1 MSKKISLLLF
11 VAAMAASVFFFIN
24 ALKAGKNA
32 DSVWQNV
39 TMSVKSFSVED
50 AQRIHMQEG
59 CPVFTAWAEKE
70 GQTVTD
76 PKLGKSIQTNI
87 VYLSGSSELVLPA
100 EPVLLAQ
107 DEKGCLVAAHTAWEL
122 FGSVEVVG
130 QEIEIDHEICTI
142 RGIVNKPRNGIYM
155 QKSASMKNVSFQR
168 ITLEEKEIEEGK
180 NFLLR
185 YGVDGTVI
193 RMDYL
198 RSLKSL
204 TELVPGKWSDFD
216 GWKANWKLRKE
227 ELRRIPKMHK
237 NNIEYYDEKQCQIF
251 LSEMGLGIFCILIA
265 AGTLERTVYKYFRKF
280 ISTHT

>member
-11 VAAMAASVFFFIN
+11 VIAMVASVFFFAN
-24 ALKAGKNA
+24 ASKAGQNA

-39 TMSVKSFSVED
+39 TISVKGFSMED
-50 AQRIHMQEG
+50 AQKVRMQEG
-59 CPVFTAWAEKE
+59 CPAFTAWTEKE

-76 PKLGKSIQTNI
+76 PKLGKRIQTNI

-107 DEKGCLVAAHTAWEL
+107 DENGCLIATRTAWEL
-122 FGSVEVVG
+122 FGSAEVVG
-130 QEIEIDHEICTI
+130 QQIEIDHEICTI
-142 RGIVNKPRNGIYM
+142 RGIVNKPKNGIYM
-155 QKSASMKNVSFQR
+155 QVPVSMKNVSFQR

-198 RSLKSL
+198 RSPKSL

-227 ELRRIPKMHK
+227 ELRHIRKMRK
-237 NNIEYYDEKQCQIF
+237 NNIEYYYEKQCQIF

-265 AGTLERTVYKYFRKF
+265 AGTLERAVYKYFRKF

>member
-11 VAAMAASVFFFIN
+11 VIAMVASVFFFAN
-24 ALKAGKNA
+24 ASKAGQNA

-39 TMSVKSFSVED
+39 TISVKGFAMED
-50 AQRIHMQEG
+50 AQKVRMQER
-59 CPVFTAWAEKE
+59 CPAFTAWTEKE

-107 DEKGCLVAAHTAWEL
+107 DENGCLVATRTAWEL
-122 FGSVEVVG
+122 FGSAEVVG
-130 QEIEIDHEICTI
+130 QEIKVDHQICMI
-142 RGIVNKPRNGIYM
+142 RGIVNAPQTGIYM
-155 QKSASMKNVSFQR
+155 QTSASMENVSFQR
-168 ITLEEKEIEEGK
+168 ITLEGK
-180 NFLLR
+180 DTEAGNNFLLR
-185 YGVDGTVI
+185 YGVDGTVN

-216 GWKANWKLRKE
+216 GWKANWRLRE
-227 ELRRIPKMHK
+227 AGLRYIRKMHK
-237 NNIEYYDEKQCQIF
+237 FDIEYYYENQCQMYVF
-251 LSEMGLGIFCILIA
+251 EMGLGILCILVA
-265 AGTLERTVYKYFRKF
+265 AGTLEHAVYKYFRKF

>member
-11 VAAMAASVFFFIN
+11 VIAMVASVFFFAN
-24 ALKAGKNA
+24 ASKAGQNA

-39 TMSVKSFSVED
+39 TIRVKGFSMED
-50 AQRIHMQEG
+50 AQKVRMQEG
-59 CPVFTAWAEKE
+59 CPAFTAWTEKE

-87 VYLSGSSELVLPA
+87 VYLSGSSELVLSA
-100 EPVLLAQ
+100 EPVLSTQ
-107 DEKGCLVAAHTAWEL
+107 DENGCMVAVHTAWEL

-130 QEIEIDHEICTI
+130 QKIKVDHQIRMI
-142 RGIVNKPRNGIYM
+142 RGIVNAPQTGIYM
-155 QKSASMKNVSFQR
+155 QASASMENVSFQR
-168 ITLEEKEIEEGK
+168 ITLEGK
-180 NFLLR
+180 DTEAGNNFLLR

-216 GWKANWKLRKE
+216 GWKANWRLRE
-227 ELRRIPKMHK
+227 AGLRYIRKMHK
-237 NNIEYYDEKQCQIF
+237 FDIEYYYENQCQMYVF
-251 LSEMGLGIFCILIA
+251 EMGLGILCILVASGI
-265 AGTLERTVYKYFRKF
+265 LEWTVYKYFRNF

>member
-11 VAAMAASVFFFIN
+11 VAAMAASVFFFAN
-24 ALKAGKNA
+24 ASKAGQNA

-39 TMSVKSFSVED
+39 TISVKSFSVED

-59 CPVFTAWAEKE
+59 CPAFTAWTEKE

-107 DEKGCLVAAHTAWEL
+107 DENGCLVAAHTAWEL

-130 QEIEIDHEICTI
+130 QQIEIDHEICTI
-142 RGIVNKPRNGIYM
+142 RGIVNKPKNGIYM
-155 QKSASMKNVSFQR
+155 QVPVSMKNVSFQR

-227 ELRRIPKMHK
+227 ELRRIQKMHK
-237 NNIEYYDEKQCQIF
+237 NNIEYYYEKQCQIF

-265 AGTLERTVYKYFRKF
+265 AGTLEHAVYKYFRKF
-280 ISTHT
+280 ISTHA

>member
-1 MSKKISLLLF
+1 MEECNHKREGVFYEGRTEGAYAGRMSG
-11 VAAMAASVFFFIN
+11 VYRM
-24 ALKAGKNA
+24 
-32 DSVWQNV
+32 D
-39 TMSVKSFSVED
+39 
-50 AQRIHMQEG
+50 R
-59 CPVFTAWAEKE
+59 KE

-100 EPVLLAQ
+100 EPVLSTQ
-107 DEKGCLVAAHTAWEL
+107 DENGCLVAAHTAWEL
-122 FGSVEVVG
+122 FGSAEVVG
-130 QEIEIDHEICTI
+130 QQIEIDHEICTI
-142 RGIVNKPRNGIYM
+142 RGIVNKPKNGIYM
-155 QKSASMKNVSFQR
+155 QVPVSMKNVSFQR

-198 RSLKSL
+198 RSPKSL

-227 ELRRIPKMHK
+227 ELRHIRKMHK
-237 NNIEYYDEKQCQIF
+237 NNIEYYYEKQCQIF

-265 AGTLERTVYKYFRKF
+265 AGTLERAVYKYFRKF

>member
-11 VAAMAASVFFFIN
+11 VAVMAASVFFFAN
-24 ALKAGKNA
+24 ASKAGQNA

-39 TMSVKSFSVED
+39 TIRVKSFSVED
-50 AQRIHMQEG
+50 AQKVRMQEG
-59 CPVFTAWAEKE
+59 CPAFTAWAEKE

-107 DEKGCLVAAHTAWEL
+107 DENGCLVATRTAWEL

-130 QEIEIDHEICTI
+130 QKIEVGHEIRTI
-142 RGIVNKPRNGIYM
+142 RGIVNKPKNGIYM
-155 QKSASMKNVSFQR
+155 QVPVSMKNVSFQR

-198 RSLKSL
+198 RSTKSL

-227 ELRRIPKMHK
+227 ELRRIQKMHK
-237 NNIEYYDEKQCQIF
+237 NNIEYYYEKQCQIF

-265 AGTLERTVYKYFRKF
+265 AGTLEQAVYKYFRKF
-280 ISTHT
+280 ISTHA

>member
-11 VAAMAASVFFFIN
+11 VIAMVASVFFFAN
-24 ALKAGKNA
+24 ASKAGQNA
-32 DSVWQNV
+32 DSVWKNV
-39 TMSVKSFSVED
+39 TISVKGFSMKD
-50 AQRIHMQEG
+50 AQKVRMQEG
-59 CPVFTAWAEKE
+59 CPAFTAWIEKE

-100 EPVLLAQ
+100 EPVLSTQ
-107 DEKGCLVAAHTAWEL
+107 DENGCLVAAHTAWEL
-122 FGSVEVVG
+122 FGSAEVVG
-130 QEIEIDHEICTI
+130 QQIEIDHEICTI
-142 RGIVNKPRNGIYM
+142 RGIVNKPKNGIYM
-155 QKSASMKNVSFQR
+155 QVPVSMKNVSFQR
-168 ITLEEKEIEEGK
+168 ITLGEKEIEEGK

-198 RSLKSL
+198 RSPKSL

-227 ELRRIPKMHK
+227 ELRHIRKMHK
-237 NNIEYYDEKQCQIF
+237 NNIEYYYEKQCQIF

-265 AGTLERTVYKYFRKF
+265 AGTLERAVYKYFRKF
-280 ISTHT
+280 ISTHA

>member
-39 TMSVKSFSVED
+39 TISVKSFSVED

-59 CPVFTAWAEKE
+59 CPAFTAWAEKE

-107 DEKGCLVAAHTAWEL
+107 DENGCLVAAHTAWEL
-122 FGSVEVVG
+122 FGSAEVVG
-130 QEIEIDHEICTI
+130 QEIKVDHQICMI
-142 RGIVNKPRNGIYM
+142 RGIVNAPQTGIYM
-155 QKSASMKNVSFQR
+155 QASASMENVSFQR
-168 ITLEEKEIEEGK
+168 ITLEGK
-180 NFLLR
+180 DTEAGNNFLLR

-216 GWKANWKLRKE
+216 GWKANWRLRE
-227 ELRRIPKMHK
+227 AGLRYIRKMHK
-237 NNIEYYDEKQCQIF
+237 FDIEYYYEKQCQIF

-265 AGTLERTVYKYFRKF
+265 AGTLEHAVYKYFRKF

>member
-1 MSKKISLLLF
+1 
-11 VAAMAASVFFFIN
+11 VASVFFFAN
-24 ALKAGKNA
+24 ASKAGQNA
-32 DSVWQNV
+32 DSVWKNV
-39 TMSVKSFSVED
+39 TISVKGFSMKV
-50 AQRIHMQEG
+50 AQKVRMQEG
-59 CPVFTAWAEKE
+59 CPAFTAWIEKE

-100 EPVLLAQ
+100 EPVLSTQ
-107 DEKGCLVAAHTAWEL
+107 DENGCLVAAHTAWEL
-122 FGSVEVVG
+122 FGSAEVVG
-130 QEIEIDHEICTI
+130 QQIEIDHEICTI
-142 RGIVNKPRNGIYM
+142 RGIVNKPKNGIYM
-155 QKSASMKNVSFQR
+155 QVPVSMKNVSFQR

-198 RSLKSL
+198 RSPKSL

-227 ELRRIPKMHK
+227 ELRHIRKMHK
-237 NNIEYYDEKQCQIF
+237 NNIEYYYEKQCQIF

-265 AGTLERTVYKYFRKF
+265 AGTLERAVYKYFRKF

>member
-11 VAAMAASVFFFIN
+11 VIAMVASVFFFAN
-24 ALKAGKNA
+24 ASKAGQNA
-32 DSVWQNV
+32 DSVWKNV
-39 TMSVKSFSVED
+39 TISVKGFSMEE
-50 AQRIHMQEG
+50 AQKVRMQEG
-59 CPVFTAWAEKE
+59 CPAFTAWTEKE

-76 PKLGKSIQTNI
+76 PKLRKSIQTNI

-107 DEKGCLVAAHTAWEL
+107 DENGCLVATRTAWEL
-122 FGSVEVVG
+122 FGSAEVVG
-130 QEIEIDHEICTI
+130 QQIEIDHEICTI
-142 RGIVNKPRNGIYM
+142 RGIVNKPKNGIYM
-155 QKSASMKNVSFQR
+155 QMPVSMKNVSFQR

-198 RSLKSL
+198 RSPKSL

-227 ELRRIPKMHK
+227 ELCRIQKMHK
-237 NNIEYYDEKQCQIF
+237 NNIEYYYEKQCQIF

-265 AGTLERTVYKYFRKF
+265 AGILERAVYKYFRKF

>member
-11 VAAMAASVFFFIN
+11 VIAMVASVFFFAN
-24 ALKAGKNA
+24 ASKAGQNA

-39 TMSVKSFSVED
+39 TISVKGFAMED
-50 AQRIHMQEG
+50 AQKVRMQEG
-59 CPVFTAWAEKE
+59 CPAFTAWTEKE

-87 VYLSGSSELVLPA
+87 VYLSGSSELVLSA
-100 EPVLLAQ
+100 EPVLSTQ
-107 DEKGCLVAAHTAWEL
+107 DENGCLVATRTAWEL
-122 FGSVEVVG
+122 FGSAEVVG
-130 QEIEIDHEICTI
+130 QKIKVDHQIRMI
-142 RGIVNKPRNGIYM
+142 RGIVNAPQTGIYM
-155 QKSASMKNVSFQR
+155 QASASMENVSFQR
-168 ITLEEKEIEEGK
+168 ITLEGK
-180 NFLLR
+180 DTEAGNNFLLR

-216 GWKANWKLRKE
+216 GWKANWRLRE
-227 ELRRIPKMHK
+227 AGLRYIRKMHK
-237 NNIEYYDEKQCQIF
+237 FDIEYYYENQCQMYVF
-251 LSEMGLGIFCILIA
+251 EMGLGILCILVA
-265 AGTLERTVYKYFRKF
+265 AGTLEHAVYKYFRKF

>member
-11 VAAMAASVFFFIN
+11 VIAMVASVFFFAN
-24 ALKAGKNA
+24 ASKAGQNA

-39 TMSVKSFSVED
+39 TISVKGFAMED
-50 AQRIHMQEG
+50 AQKVRMQEG
-59 CPVFTAWAEKE
+59 CPAFTAWTEKE

-87 VYLSGSSELVLPA
+87 VYLSGSSELVLSA

-107 DEKGCLVAAHTAWEL
+107 DENGCLVATRTAWEL
-122 FGSVEVVG
+122 FGSAEVVG
-130 QEIEIDHEICTI
+130 QEIKVDHQICMI
-142 RGIVNKPRNGIYM
+142 RGIVNTPQTGIYM
-155 QKSASMKNVSFQR
+155 QTSASMENVSFQR
-168 ITLEEKEIEEGK
+168 ITLEGK
-180 NFLLR
+180 DTEAGNNFLLR

-227 ELRRIPKMHK
+227 ELRRIQKMHK
-237 NNIEYYDEKQCQIF
+237 NNIEYYYEKQCQIF

-265 AGTLERTVYKYFRKF
+265 SGILERAVYKYFRKF

>member
-11 VAAMAASVFFFIN
+11 VAAMVASVFFFIN

-100 EPVLLAQ
+100 EPVLSAQ
-107 DEKGCLVAAHTAWEL
+107 DENGCLVAAHTAWEL
-122 FGSVEVVG
+122 FGSAEVVG
-130 QEIEIDHEICTI
+130 QQIEIDHEICTI

-155 QKSASMKNVSFQR
+155 QMPASMKNVSFQR

-204 TELVPGKWSDFD
+204 TEIVPGKWSDFD
-216 GWKANWKLRKE
+216 GWKANWRLRE
-227 ELRRIPKMHK
+227 AGLRYIRKMHK
-237 NNIEYYDEKQCQIF
+237 FDIEYYYENQCQMYVF
-251 LSEMGLGIFCILIA
+251 EMGLGILCILVASGI
-265 AGTLERTVYKYFRKF
+265 LEWAVYKYFRNF
-280 ISTHT
+280 VSTHA

>member
-11 VAAMAASVFFFIN
+11 VIAMVASVFFFAN
-24 ALKAGKNA
+24 ASKAGQNA

-39 TMSVKSFSVED
+39 TISVKGFAMED
-50 AQRIHMQEG
+50 AQKVRMQEG
-59 CPVFTAWAEKE
+59 CPAFTAWTEKE

-87 VYLSGSSELVLPA
+87 VYLSGSSELVLSA
-100 EPVLLAQ
+100 EPVLSTQ
-107 DEKGCLVAAHTAWEL
+107 DENGCLVAVHTAWEL

-130 QEIEIDHEICTI
+130 QKIKVDHQIRMI
-142 RGIVNKPRNGIYM
+142 RGIVNAPQTGIYM
-155 QKSASMKNVSFQR
+155 QASASMENVSFQR
-168 ITLEEKEIEEGK
+168 ITLEGK
-180 NFLLR
+180 DTEAGNNFLLR

-216 GWKANWKLRKE
+216 GWKANWRLRE
-227 ELRRIPKMHK
+227 AGLRYIRKMHK
-237 NNIEYYDEKQCQIF
+237 FDIEYYYENQCQMYVF
-251 LSEMGLGIFCILIA
+251 EMGLGILCILVASGI
-265 AGTLERTVYKYFRKF
+265 LEWTVYKYFRNF

>member
-11 VAAMAASVFFFIN
+11 VAAMVASVFFFAN
-24 ALKAGKNA
+24 ASKAGKNA
-32 DSVWQNV
+32 DSVWKNV
-39 TMSVKSFSVED
+39 TISVKGFSMKD
-50 AQRIHMQEG
+50 AQKVRMQEG
-59 CPVFTAWAEKE
+59 CPAFTAWTEKE

-76 PKLGKSIQTNI
+76 PKLRKSIQTNI

-107 DEKGCLVAAHTAWEL
+107 DENGCLVATRTAWEL
-122 FGSVEVVG
+122 FGSAEVVG
-130 QEIEIDHEICTI
+130 QQIEIDHEICTI
-142 RGIVNKPRNGIYM
+142 RGIVNKPKNGIYM
-155 QKSASMKNVSFQR
+155 QMPVSMKNVSFQR

-198 RSLKSL
+198 RSPKSL

-227 ELRRIPKMHK
+227 ELRHIRKMHK
-237 NNIEYYDEKQCQIF
+237 NNIEYYYEKQCQIF

-265 AGTLERTVYKYFRKF
+265 AGILERAVYKYFRKF

>member
-39 TMSVKSFSVED
+39 TISVKSFSVED

-59 CPVFTAWAEKE
+59 CPVFTAWTEKE

-107 DEKGCLVAAHTAWEL
+107 DENGCLIATRTAWEL
-122 FGSVEVVG
+122 FGSAEVVG
-130 QEIEIDHEICTI
+130 QQIEIDHKICTI
-142 RGIVNKPRNGIYM
+142 RGIVNKPKNGIYM
-155 QKSASMKNVSFQR
+155 QMPASMKNVSFQR

-198 RSLKSL
+198 RSPKSL

-216 GWKANWKLRKE
+216 GWKANWRLRE
-227 ELRRIPKMHK
+227 AGLRYIRKMHK
-237 NNIEYYDEKQCQIF
+237 FDIEYYYENQCQMYVF
-251 LSEMGLGIFCILIA
+251 EMGLGILCILVA
-265 AGTLERTVYKYFRKF
+265 AGILERAVYKYFRKF